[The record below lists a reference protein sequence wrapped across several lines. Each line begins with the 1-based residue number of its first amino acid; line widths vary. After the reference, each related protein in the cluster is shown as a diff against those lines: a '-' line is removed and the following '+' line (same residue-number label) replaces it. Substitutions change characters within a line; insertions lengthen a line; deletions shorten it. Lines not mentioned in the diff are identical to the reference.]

1 MTRLALILAALA
13 LVGCQEIAAP
23 VEQPVREV
31 APS

>member
-1 MTRLALILAALA
+1 MTRLAILAALA